1 MPTIAIFIL
10 LLQLCI
16 FNQPS
21 WADDL
26 SLQEDMK
33 AMNEQMAAMQAKM
46 NALEDKVSHQQE
58 QINQYETSKQ
68 AYEKHI
74 TDLEDQLAKQSTQPA
89 PAVSAAPNRLIP
101 AKWTP
106 EIGVMADTVLKLDSS
121 KADVEGNNRLSLRE
135 LELILGSNIDP
146 FSRLDATISFSDS
159 ETPDLEEAYITRFG
173 LPFDT
178 TAKIGELKP
187 RIGKV
192 LGVHRDGI
200 ETVDE
205 PLVIQRYFGT
215 EGMHKAGAEIT
226 KTLDLP
232 LPVTQQ
238 VMLGV
243 MQGGNGNEGTAFG
256 TTGRAP
262 TIYGHLKN
270 YRDLSDTMGLEFGTS
285 YMAGS
290 KDENPNFDSQIL
302 AFDTTLTKH
311 LNANQDIKLQAEAF
325 NVNRKKTLNADG
337 NVWGA
342 YGLLDIHFLPAWSAG
357 LRYDYAELVDN
368 PIDNPRKADY
378 GGTAY
383 LTFVQSEF
391 ARWRVQY
398 EHTVL
403 ATGKDD
409 NTVYLQGTFVIGDH
423 KHKLQ

>member
-1 MPTIAIFIL
+1 MRRFAILFIL
-10 LLQLCI
+10 FYELCCYPHLL
-16 FNQPS
+16 
-21 WADDL
+21 WAD
-26 SLQEDMK
+26 SSVQQE
-33 AMNEQMAAMQAKM
+33 MAAMKEQLATMQIKM
-46 NALEDKVSHQQE
+46 NALEDKVVRQQE
-58 QINQYETSKQ
+58 KIDTYASSRATVTTASN
-68 AYEKHI
+68 H
-74 TDLEDQLAKQSTQPA
+74 
-89 PAVSAAPNRLIP
+89 LIP

-121 KADVEGNNRLSLRE
+121 KADVGGNNRLSLRA

-146 FSRLDATISFSDS
+146 FSRLDATISFSDL
-159 ETPDLEEAYITRFG
+159 ETPGLEEAYITRSG

-192 LGVHRDGI
+192 LGVHRDGL

-232 LPVTQQ
+232 LPITQQ

-243 MQGGNGNEGTAFG
+243 MQGGNGDDGTAFG
-256 TTGRAP
+256 STGRAP
-262 TIYGHLKN
+262 TLYGHLKN
-270 YRDLSDTMGLEFGTS
+270 YKDLSDTMGLELGTS

-290 KDENPNFDSQIL
+290 KDENPNFNTQIL
-302 AFDTTLTKH
+302 AFDTTLTKY
-311 LNANQDIKLQAEAF
+311 LNANQDIKLQAEVF
-325 NVNRKKTLNADG
+325 NVNRKKTINADG

-342 YGLLDIHFLPAWSAG
+342 YGLLNVHFLPAWSAG
-357 LRYDYAELVDN
+357 LRYDYAEL
-368 PIDNPRKADY
+368 IDNPMNNLRKADY
-378 GGTAY
+378 SGSAF